1 MRLRDEYDD
10 LKRECYL
17 KCSNHCPHV
26 DLALREGC
34 SSHCEHLGN
43 ALEAKLL
50 KAITRANGVKLTEK
64 EKFMARF
71 SYPYTIETIVERE
84 KNKHF
89 KYRSVS
95 PGAGR

>member
-1 MRLRDEYDD
+1 MSHRDEYDA
-10 LKRECYL
+10 LKRACYL
-17 KCSNHCPHV
+17 KCSNHCPHL

-34 SSHCEHLGN
+34 SSHCELLGN
-43 ALEAKLL
+43 SLEAKLL

-84 KNKHF
+84 KNKHCRYGSF
-89 KYRSVS
+89 S